1 MKTENEGNADSVH
14 PDWERRRF
22 AEIRQMTTQQQFDLA
37 FGIFLGTRQS
47 LDAMWADMLPRLAGP
62 QRIASVLH
70 ALAFAPIRPR
80 LRVVGDSSR
89 FFPLEGMDLLCID
102 MSKTGY
108 LHARALLPLLG
119 FLRVSEHDPHK
130 HATTSYVTAPN
141 VNMDGLERF
150 RPLMLHHFCTKLVL
164 IAPAADRAEVESLLA
179 EMWPELSRAP
189 RPEWSEAA
197 VDEHVKK
204 INVVY

>member
-1 MKTENEGNADSVH
+1 MKNEIGGNADSVH
-14 PDWERRRF
+14 PDWERRRL
-22 AEIRQMTTQQQFDLA
+22 AEIRQMAPQQLFDLA
-37 FGIFLGTRQS
+37 FGIFLGTRPS
-47 LDAMWADMLPRLAGP
+47 LDAMWADLLPRVAGP
-62 QRIASVLH
+62 HLIASVLH
-70 ALAFAPIRPR
+70 AIAFAPIRPR
-80 LRVVGDSSR
+80 LRMVGDSAR

-130 HATTSYVTAPN
+130 HTTTTYITAPE
-141 VNMDGLERF
+141 VSIDGLERF
-150 RPLMLHHFCTKLVL
+150 RPLMLHHFCTKLL
-164 IAPAADRAEVESLLA
+164 LAAPAADRAEVESLLA
-179 EMWPELSRAP
+179 EMWPDLSRDP